1 MASREPGAA
10 GAGEGD
16 GGGGELLLLLAVVGV
31 RDRRGTGRRRRD
43 GCKRRKYD
51 LRVDWWR
58 RGCVVAEVG
67 RRWSAAAKDMA
78 AVVGDR
84 LGAGGDW
91 SACGW
96 GWGKRWPDGE
106 TANGLVR
113 GGDYCREVVY
123 SVPQALGQEPTRE
136 ALLL

>member
-91 SACGW
+91 SAWVGVGKEMARW
-96 GWGKRWPDGE
+96 GNGE
-106 TANGLVR
+106 RFGARRGLL
-113 GGDYCREVVY
+113 
-123 SVPQALGQEPTRE
+123 S
-136 ALLL
+136 